1 MRRVILDRSVTGDH
15 GTFGKLKTDGF
26 ACYTCE
32 PPDKGNRSN
41 VSCIPAGEYL
51 CKWHKSPRFG
61 MVYIVTGVPD
71 RSVILTH
78 SGNVGGD
85 IEKGLRTHTHGCILL
100 GKYRGTVEGQQAV
113 CLSRPTCRKFF
124 NHMNRENFILEVR

>member
-1 MRRVILDRSVTGDH
+1 MRRVTLTRTATGDH
-15 GTFGKLKTDGF
+15 GTFGKLATAGF
-26 ACYTCE
+26 ACFTCE
-32 PPDKGNRSN
+32 PPNKDNRPN

-51 CKWHKSPRFG
+51 CKWHHSPRFG
-61 MVYIVTGVPD
+61 MVCIVTGVPD
-71 RSVILTH
+71 RTAILIH

-100 GKYRGTVEGQQAV
+100 GKHRGVIQRQQAV

-124 NHMNRENFILEVR
+124 NHIDQEDFILEVR